1 MKELVGHSLG
11 SKLYKQ
17 TQKRKTTNYK
27 RKAESCACLIDKW

>member
-17 TQKRKTTNYK
+17 TQKRKTTITKGK
-27 RKAESCACLIDKW
+27 RNPVPDKW